1 MALVGLF
8 RAKVRFGLRWRSYR
22 LLITL
27 ARLQICEPCGS
38 VGEPCGSV
46 AGFLLS
52 PAALSRFSAS
62 EERGQETVCAEGT
75 QFLSAS

>member
-38 VGEPCGSV
+38 V

-52 PAALSRFSAS
+52 SAALSRFSAS

-75 QFLSAS
+75 QFFPLNIVAD